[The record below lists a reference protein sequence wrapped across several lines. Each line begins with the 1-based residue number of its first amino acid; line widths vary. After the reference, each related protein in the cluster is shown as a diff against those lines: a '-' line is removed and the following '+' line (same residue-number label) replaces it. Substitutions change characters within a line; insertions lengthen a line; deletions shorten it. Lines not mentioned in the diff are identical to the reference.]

1 LTIAFLDKVE
11 EFRPLLAYERLFRNI
26 IKTHIKNLLAMQKE
40 YWRQRFTSC
49 IVQFGDENTKF
60 FHAMASERYR
70 LDVISQLMDDTRRMV
85 ADHVAKSSLFFQEFR
100 RRLGSRL
107 GISMQF
113 DTSSFTQPH
122 NDLEKLCEP
131 FSHEDIDNIIL
142 ELPLDK
148 APGPDGFNNLFLKKD

>member
-70 LDVISQLMDDTRRMV
+70 LNVISRLMDDTGRMV
-85 ADHVAKSSLFFQEFR
+85 SDHAAK
-100 RRLGSRL
+100 
-107 GISMQF
+107 M
-113 DTSSFTQPH
+113 
-122 NDLEKLCEP
+122 
-131 FSHEDIDNIIL
+131 SHPVLKAKPNVLITC
-142 ELPLDK
+142 
-148 APGPDGFNNLFLKKD
+148 APGSSYTHA